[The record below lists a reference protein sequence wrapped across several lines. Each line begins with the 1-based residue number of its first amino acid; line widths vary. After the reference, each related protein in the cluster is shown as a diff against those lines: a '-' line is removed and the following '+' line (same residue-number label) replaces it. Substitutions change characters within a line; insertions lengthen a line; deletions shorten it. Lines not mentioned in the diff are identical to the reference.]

1 MNPYLLDVAYAGG
14 FLAASPYFLYK
25 MATTGKYR
33 AGLSQ
38 RLGFVPRRTGAD
50 CIWLHGV
57 SVGELLAAR
66 SIVAGL
72 QKALPEVPL
81 AVSTTT
87 NTGYERALES
97 YSGSHVF
104 YYPLDFSWAVSRV
117 FERIRPAIV
126 VLMEMEVWPNFLS
139 RACGRGVPVV
149 VANGRITER
158 GHRGYARFPR
168 LARKMLSKVRLYL
181 MQNELYAERL
191 RSLGVPSGKVRV
203 VGNVKFDT
211 VSIDVDLSSRRA
223 LRREMGVGENEI
235 LIIGGST
242 HAGEE
247 QALLASYS
255 RLSRRD
261 PRVRLLVVPRHR
273 TRFEEVRR
281 LIVSQGFEV
290 FARSSLAG
298 GGTPAG
304 GEVLLGDTMGEL
316 ERLYE
321 AADIAFVGG
330 SLIPHGGQNI
340 LEPAARGKPVVF
352 GPSMENF
359 PSAGELLLTAG
370 AAVRIGGADE
380 LSEALAGFLDGP
392 KAAAAGEAGRAAI
405 IGSRGATAR
414 TVEAIT
420 SIMNEKQQR
429 T

>member
-38 RLGFVPRRTGAD
+38 RLGFVPERTGAE

-72 QKALPEVPL
+72 RKALPDVPL

-87 NTGYERALES
+87 NTGHERALES
-97 YSGSHVF
+97 YSDSHVF

-117 FERIRPAIV
+117 FERIRPAMV
-126 VLMEMEVWPNFLS
+126 VLMEMEVWPNFIS
-139 RACGRGVPVV
+139 RACARGVPVV
-149 VANGRITER
+149 VASGRITER
-158 GHRGYARFPR
+158 AHRGYARFPR
-168 LARKMLSKVRLYL
+168 LVQKMLSKVDLYL
-181 MQNELYAERL
+181 MQNELYADRL
-191 RSLGVPSGKVRV
+191 RSLGVPREKVRV

-211 VSIDVDLSSRRA
+211 VSIDVDPSSRRA
-223 LRREMGVGENEI
+223 LRSEMGVGENEI

-255 RLSRRD
+255 HLRRRD
-261 PRVRLLVVPRHR
+261 PRLRLLVVPRHQ

-298 GGTPAG
+298 GAPAG

-340 LEPAARGKPVVF
+340 LEPAAKGKPVVF

-359 PSAGELLLTAG
+359 PSAEELLLTAG
-370 AAVRIGGADE
+370 AAVRIEGAGE
-380 LSEALAGFLDGP
+380 LGEALAGFLDGH
-392 KAAAAGEAGRAAI
+392 KAAAAGEAGRAAVV
-405 IGSRGATAR
+405 GSKGATAR

-420 SIMNEKQQR
+420 SILNEKKQC